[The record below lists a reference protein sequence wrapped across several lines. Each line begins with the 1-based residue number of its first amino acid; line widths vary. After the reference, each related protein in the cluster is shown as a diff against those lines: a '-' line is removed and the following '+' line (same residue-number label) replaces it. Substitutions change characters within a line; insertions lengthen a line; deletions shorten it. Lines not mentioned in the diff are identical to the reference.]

1 MEATP
6 LGNTV
11 GTEGVTALKAHIV
24 GGFSVVILADSPVES
39 ATTSPPG
46 GLRYLFRLLDEH
58 RYAARLA
65 S

>member
-24 GGFSVVILADSPVES
+24 GDFSLVILADISEV
-39 ATTSPPG
+39 G
-46 GLRYLFRLLDEH
+46 QRGH
-58 RYAARLA
+58 GARLWGKLGQPKKYRVYL
-65 S
+65 